1 MAHEIFDDLI
11 RKYNTRIE
19 KCNKQDY
26 AQIREIVDEL
36 DSELT
41 LNDYELPLP
50 FISDFLVATFHLVE
64 ELKPEGVEFDQISN
78 DAKLTCMG
86 LYTSGI
92 TFLIKHW
99 NVSTIEP
106 DGWNEYIRPKLA
118 PMFFDL
124 PDLVP
129 GYAEMLLNDISS
141 QLDEKEL
148 GFLDFL
154 PIGKNCNYSL
164 IHTISLRANS
174 LIFGDE
180 ADQDILD
187 GIKHQYL
194 AIKILYSEKDSR
206 FDLAIDNLNSA
217 RKIFGKYASS
227 DKNYGF
233 TNIKV
238 REFLEFAEFNTA
250 FGYAK
255 AGNYDQARTM
265 LKSCIEHFNDSSRYN
280 CLLSE
285 LALDL
290 ELPDDA
296 IRAFNRIDVSNLDQD
311 EKQDYRALEARM
323 QRNKRGS
330 TATPSERSQLR
341 ADNSGQDTGS
351 SKKLLIIAGLVAL
364 ILLLAKSC

>member
-1 MAHEIFDDLI
+1 MHGSLH
-11 RKYNTRIE
+11 KWYN
-19 KCNKQDY
+19 
-26 AQIREIVDEL
+26 V
-36 DSELT
+36 
-41 LNDYELPLP
+41 
-50 FISDFLVATFHLVE
+50 FL
-64 ELKPEGVEFDQISN
+64 
-78 DAKLTCMG
+78 
-86 LYTSGI
+86 
-92 TFLIKHW
+92 KHW
-99 NVSTIEP
+99 SVSTIEP

-118 PMFFDL
+118 PMYFDL

-141 QLDEKEL
+141 QLDEREL

-154 PIGKNCNYSL
+154 PIGKSCNYSL

-174 LIFGDE
+174 LIFGNE

-194 AIKILYSEKDSR
+194 AIEILYSEKDNR
-206 FDLAIDNLNSA
+206 FDLAIENLNSA
-217 RKIFGKYASS
+217 RKIFSKYASS

-255 AGNYDQARTM
+255 VGNFDQARTR
-265 LKSCIEHFNDSSRYN
+265 LKTCVEYFNDSSRYN

-290 ELPDDA
+290 ELPDVA

-311 EKQDYRALEARM
+311 EKQDYRTLEARM
-323 QRNKRGS
+323 QRNKRCS
-330 TATPSERSQLR
+330 TTTPSARSQLR
-341 ADNSGQDTGS
+341 ADNSGKESGS
-351 SKKLLIIAGLVAL
+351 SRKLLIIAGLVAL
-364 ILLLAKSC
+364 LLLLAKSC